1 MSKNQY
7 LTVITS
13 HHISLNQTNDEKD
26 LAVCSITINNVL
38 NVNGIRIISLNGS
51 LNIKW
56 ALDSTLNADYRH
68 IVHPIDPKFRSMVE
82 KILIDAYKHMAD
94 NEKVKALLTEKE
106 ALRVQQSKARDE
118 HRESLADA
126 LGRAIEQLDSEIQ
139 QL

>member
-1 MSKNQY
+1 
-7 LTVITS
+7 
-13 HHISLNQTNDEKD
+13 
-26 LAVCSITINNVL
+26 
-38 NVNGIRIISLNGS
+38 VNGIRIISLNGS

-126 LGRAIEQLDSEIQ
+126 LGRAIEQLDAEIQ